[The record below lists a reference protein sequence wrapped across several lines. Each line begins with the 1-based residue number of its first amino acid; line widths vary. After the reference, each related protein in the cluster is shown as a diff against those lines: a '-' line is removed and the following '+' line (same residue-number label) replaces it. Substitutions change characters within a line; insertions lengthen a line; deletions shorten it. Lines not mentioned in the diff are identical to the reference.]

1 VGWPTSVILSI
12 KVASWALVAV
22 VDDGAFVAVAC
33 VDAVVDEVELPVDVL
48 EPQAANTSKRS
59 SPKSIIK
66 DV

>member
-1 VGWPTSVILSI
+1 M
-12 KVASWALVAV
+12 ASWALVAV